1 MNNSGSTV
9 SQHHRHRAVVHRVH
23 ACARTHSACT
33 AKRRMGRRVPST
45 RGTAQT
51 ASPPPCRAA
60 PGLFTLDLLMAAR
73 PRGGHVPPSRNKRP
87 LCTPKVGI
95 YIYGPRAFPSQ
106 AAALLILI

>member
-1 MNNSGSTV
+1 MHCQEADGQACA
-9 SQHHRHRAVVHRVH
+9 QHAWHRADGL
-23 ACARTHSACT
+23 T
-33 AKRRMGRRVPST
+33 
-45 RGTAQT
+45 
-51 ASPPPCRAA
+51 PPCRAA

>member
-1 MNNSGSTV
+1 MLPYKLVSPDFFEQCQAIIMPPQHTLGSTFAA
-9 SQHHRHRAVVHRVH
+9 SQH
-23 ACARTHSACT
+23 
-33 AKRRMGRRVPST
+33 MVP
-45 RGTAQT
+45 ALPWQ
-51 ASPPPCRAA
+51 CRAA